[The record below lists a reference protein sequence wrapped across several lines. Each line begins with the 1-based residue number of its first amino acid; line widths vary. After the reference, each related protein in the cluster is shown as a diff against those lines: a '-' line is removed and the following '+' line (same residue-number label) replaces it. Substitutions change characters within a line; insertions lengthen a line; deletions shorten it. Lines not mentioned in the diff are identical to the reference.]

1 MLPLPLG
8 VGSAPAPRGAPAL
21 PSLSSSVLVPPW
33 LAGQHFAAAL
43 VCYGLGALGLVVF
56 APDLARGWFFVPR
69 VIALVHFFTLGW
81 IVLSIFGVLCQFLPV
96 AVGRS
101 LRFLPLAHVSFGA
114 QSLGLAL
121 FVAAL
126 LATNRSLL
134 LLGALLLTVAF
145 VTFALNLAATLVA
158 VRERSLT
165 YWALAGAAVFLLVTP
180 AYGFVL
186 ALGLHD
192 GITDRFATVGH
203 HAHIALL
210 GVVFL
215 VVIGVAHRLLPMF
228 LLSHGVDERAAW
240 LALGSTFAAATILA
254 VPPGAWGGSSAGAI
268 AVPVAGAL
276 GGAGV
281 IAFVVQAASFF
292 KHRQRRALD
301 PGMRLAAAGVLGL
314 IVALLL
320 APFALSHGL
329 SAPRLLTTYF
339 VVLLGSF
346 TLFVAGHYYKIVP
359 FLVWNHR
366 YGPLLGKQR
375 VPKVS
380 ELFSERVANV
390 DAALLVSGLAG
401 VAVATALGAE
411 LLARA
416 AAIVFAAGAWLQ
428 VIVIAR
434 IAARKPA

>member
-8 VGSAPAPRGAPAL
+8 AGSATAPRGAP
-21 PSLSSSVLVPPW
+21 LSPGFASPVLVPPW

-43 VCYGLGALGLVVF
+43 AFYGLGALGLVLV
-56 APDLARGWFFVPR
+56 APDIARGWFFLPR

-101 LRFLPLAHVSFGA
+101 LRFLPLAHVSFAG
-114 QSLGLAL
+114 QGLGLAV
-121 FVAAL
+121 FVVGL
-126 LATNRSLL
+126 LTTSRSLL
-134 LLGALLLTVAF
+134 LLGALLLTSAF
-145 VTFALNLAATLVA
+145 VIFAANLGATLVA

-165 YWALAGAAVFLLVTP
+165 YWALCGATVFLLVTP
-180 AYGFVL
+180 AYGLTL

-192 GITDRFATVGH
+192 GGLADRFATVGH

-215 VVIGVAHRLLPMF
+215 VVIGVAHRLFPMF
-228 LLSHGVDERAAW
+228 LLSHGVKERAAW
-240 LALGSTFAAATILA
+240 VALASTFTAAAILCA
-254 VPPGAWGGSSAGAI
+254 PSNGWGGSTI
-268 AVPVAGAL
+268 ARALAGAL
-276 GGAGV
+276 AATGV
-281 IAFVVQAASFF
+281 IAFVVQAVSFF

-301 PGMRLAAAGVLGL
+301 PGMRLAAAGLIGL
-314 IVALLL
+314 LTALLL
-320 APFALSHGL
+320 APFALTRGL
-329 SAPRLLTTYF
+329 SEPRLLTTYF

-390 DAALLVSGLAG
+390 DAALLVSGLVG
-401 VAVATALGAE
+401 LAVATALGSE
-411 LLARA
+411 LLARL